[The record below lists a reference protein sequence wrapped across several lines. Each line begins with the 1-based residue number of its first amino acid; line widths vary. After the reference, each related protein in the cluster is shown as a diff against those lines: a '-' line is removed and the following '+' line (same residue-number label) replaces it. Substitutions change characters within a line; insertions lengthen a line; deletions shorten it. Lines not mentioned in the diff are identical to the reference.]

1 MKNHTQ
7 GKTLPEGRRSRVRE
21 QTEQMR
27 QILKQAWSIACVL
40 GHSYVGTE
48 HILIAAALSPQ
59 CTASR
64 ELRWQGLSAQ
74 ELTGQLLRLRGRG
87 HRLDRLPQ
95 GMSPRVRRALAAASR
110 EDSALRPETVLCAIL
125 RDGGSG
131 AAILLQSCSVS
142 PSLLFS
148 NLHEGDCARKEFS
161 TAMQN
166 TRLLDQFG
174 VDLTERADR
183 AEPVVGRQ
191 REIETVLQILS
202 RRQKNN
208 PALIGEPGVG
218 KTAVVE
224 GVAQYIAAGRV
235 PERLRGKRLFALD
248 MASLIAG
255 TKYRGEFE
263 ERIRDILAEVRRAQN
278 VILFV
283 DEMHTLSGAGAAEGA
298 IDAAN
303 LLKPALGR
311 GEAQLIGATTL
322 TEYRK
327 YIEKDAA
334 LERRFRPVQIR
345 EPSREETQEI
355 LEGLRPSLEAHHRII
370 ITEAAIRAAVD
381 LSCRYITDKFLPDK
395 AVDLLDEGAAHA
407 AMRRSLGAAPSG
419 ELEQQLRDA
428 VRSGNYEQ
436 AAKLRDR
443 IRKEQESD
451 PSARKAEVSD
461 VAAAVSSRTGIPVG
475 AVSLSEKQRL
485 RTLEDTLSKRV
496 MGQTA
501 AVHAAAE
508 AVRRGRSGLAAAKRP
523 AAAMLFSGPTGVGKT
538 ELCKALAEAVYG
550 SESAMIRV
558 DMSEYMEK
566 FSVSRLIGAPPGYV
580 GHEDGGELSEKVRRR
595 PYSLILLDELE
606 KAHRDI
612 SGILLQIME
621 DGILTD
627 AAGRQVDFRN
637 TMLVMTTNLGSDAAG
652 KGGLG
657 FGRTAD
663 DSAMQALRE
672 HFPPEFLGRI
682 DCIALFQPLG
692 MPALTEIAEKEL
704 RDLRDRAEKQNLAV
718 SFAPELPAV
727 LAARALGRKS
737 GARALRSLI
746 QSELEAPLAAE
757 LLSEQPPSAVTAAVE
772 NEKILLRFG

>member
-1 MKNHTQ
+1 M
-7 GKTLPEGRRSRVRE
+7 GKQEG
-21 QTEQMR
+21 QMQQVLR
-27 QILKQAWSIACVL
+27 QAWSVACVL
-40 GHSYVGTE
+40 GHSCVGTE
-48 HILIAAALSPQ
+48 HVLIGIALCPQ
-59 CTASR
+59 TPACR
-64 ELRWQGLSAQ
+64 ELQWQGLTAQ
-74 ELTGQLLRLRGRG
+74 ELTGQLVLLRGRG
-87 HRLDRLPQ
+87 KRLTRLPQ
-95 GMSPRVRRALAAASR
+95 GLTPRARRAIACAAR
-110 EDSALRPETVLCAIL
+110 EDSLLRPEAVLRAIL

-131 AAILLQSCSVS
+131 AALLLAQCSVS
-142 PSLLFS
+142 SALLFS
-148 NLHEGDCARKEFS
+148 NLHEGCCARKEFS
-161 TAMQN
+161 SAMQN

-174 VDLTERADR
+174 IDLTERADQT
-183 AEPVVGRQ
+183 EIIVGRQ

-235 PERLRGKRLFALD
+235 PEPLRGKRLFALD

-311 GEAQLIGATTL
+311 GEVQLIGATTL

-327 YIEKDAA
+327 CIEKDAA

-355 LEGLRPSLEAHHRII
+355 LEALRPSLESHHRIV

-381 LSCRYITDKFLPDK
+381 LSCRYLTDKFLPDK

-407 AMRRSLGAAPSG
+407 AMRRSLGSAAGG

-428 VRSGNYEQ
+428 VRSGEYEQ
-436 AAKLRDR
+436 AARLRDR
-443 IRKEQESD
+443 IHKEQ
-451 PSARKAEVSD
+451 SAEPAAHKVEPRD
-461 VAAAVSSRTGIPVG
+461 IAAAVSSRTGIPVG

-485 RTLEDTLSKRV
+485 RTLEETLSARV
-496 MGQTA
+496 IGQA
-501 AVHAAAE
+501 DAVHAAAE
-508 AVRRGRSGLAAAKRP
+508 AVRRGRSGLAAQKRP

-550 SESAMIRV
+550 SEGAMIRV

-595 PYSLILLDELE
+595 PYSLVLLDELE
-606 KAHRDI
+606 KAHRDVC
-612 SGILLQIME
+612 GLLLQIME

-627 AAGRQVDFRN
+627 SAGRQVDFRN
-637 TMLVMTTNLGSDAAG
+637 TMLVMTTNLGGSAAG

-663 DSAMQALRE
+663 DSVLRCLRE
-672 HFPPEFLGRI
+672 QFPPEFLGRI
-682 DCIALFQPLG
+682 DCIAVFQPLG
-692 MPALTEIAEKEL
+692 VSALTAIARKEL
-704 RDLRDRAEKQNLAV
+704 DALT
-718 SFAPELPAV
+718 
-727 LAARALGRKS
+727 ARAAKQDLAFAYAEDLPLHLAERAPGQKS

-746 QSELEAPLAAE
+746 QSELEAPLAAN
-757 LLSEQPPSAVTAAVE
+757 LLSEHPSAAVTAAVE
-772 NEKILLRFG
+772 NEKILLRFN

>member
-1 MKNHTQ
+1 M
-7 GKTLPEGRRSRVRE
+7 GK
-21 QTEQMR
+21 QTEPMR
-27 QILKQAWSIACVL
+27 QVLKLAWSLACVL

-48 HILIAAALSPQ
+48 HVLIAVAMSPR
-59 CTASR
+59 CPACR
-64 ELRWQGLSAQ
+64 EIQWQGLSAQ
-74 ELTGQLLRLRGRG
+74 ELTGQLFRLCERG
-87 HRLDRLPQ
+87 HRLRRLPQ
-95 GMSPRVRRALAAASR
+95 GLSPRARRAIAAAAR
-110 EDSALRPETVLCAIL
+110 EDNPIRPESVLCAAL
-125 RDGGSG
+125 RDGDSG
-131 AAILLQSCSVS
+131 AAVLLQRCGVS
-142 PSLLFS
+142 PELLFS
-148 NLHEGDCARKEFS
+148 NLHEGVCARKES
-161 TAMQN
+161 SSVMQN

-174 VDLTERADR
+174 VDLTERADQT
-183 AEPVVGRQ
+183 ENVVGRQ

-218 KTAVVE
+218 KTAIVE

-235 PERLRGKRLFALD
+235 PEQLRGKRLFALD

-311 GEAQLIGATTL
+311 GEVQLIGATTL

-327 YIEKDAA
+327 FIEKDAA

-345 EPSREETQEI
+345 EPSREETRDI
-355 LEGLRPSLEAHHRII
+355 LESLRPSLEAHHRIA
-370 ITEAAIRAAVD
+370 ITEAAITAAVD
-381 LSCRYITDKFLPDK
+381 LSCRYLTDKFLPDK
-395 AVDLLDEGAAHA
+395 AVDLLDEGAAYA
-407 AMRRSLGAAPSG
+407 AMRRTLGTSPAG

-428 VRSGNYEQ
+428 VRSGAYEQ

-443 IRKEQESD
+443 IRREQAAD
-451 PSARKAEVSD
+451 PSARQVEPCD

-475 AVSLSEKQRL
+475 SVSVSEKQRL
-485 RTLEDTLSKRV
+485 RTLEQTLSRRV
-496 MGQTA
+496 MGQSA
-501 AVHAAAE
+501 AVRAAAE

-550 SESAMIRV
+550 SETAMIRV

-595 PYSLILLDELE
+595 PYSLVLLDELE

-612 SGILLQIME
+612 CGLLLQIME

-637 TMLVMTTNLGSDAAG
+637 TLLVMTTNLGSASAG

-663 DSAMQALRE
+663 DSVMQSLRE
-672 HFPPEFLGRI
+672 QFPPEFLGRI

-692 MPALTEIAEKEL
+692 IPALTEIAEKEL
-704 RDLRDRAEKQNLAV
+704 RDLRERAQRQGV
-718 SFAPELPAV
+718 SLSYVSEIPAA
-727 LAARALGRKS
+727 LAARAAGQKS

-746 QSELEAPLAAE
+746 QSELEAPLAAN
-757 LLSEQPPSAVTAAVE
+757 LLSEQPPSAVTATI
-772 NEKILLRFG
+772 EKEQILLRFN

>member
-1 MKNHTQ
+1 M
-7 GKTLPEGRRSRVRE
+7 GKQS
-21 QTEQMR
+21 EQM
-27 QILKQAWSIACVL
+27 QQVLKQAWSIACVL

-48 HILIAAALSPQ
+48 HILIGIALTPQ
-59 CTASR
+59 CPACR
-64 ELRWQGLSAQ
+64 QMQWQGLSAQ
-74 ELTGQLLRLRGRG
+74 ELTGQLVLLRERG
-87 HRLDRLPQ
+87 HRLQRLPQ
-95 GMSPRVRRALAAASR
+95 GLTPRVRRAIACAAR
-110 EDSALRPETVLCAIL
+110 EDSLIRPETVLSAIL
-125 RDGGSG
+125 RDGESG
-131 AAILLQSCSVS
+131 AATLLTRCSVS
-142 PSLLFS
+142 AELLFS
-148 NLHEGDCARKEFS
+148 NLHEGRCARKELS
-161 TAMQN
+161 MQN

-174 VDLTERADR
+174 VDLVERADQ
-183 AEPVVGRQ
+183 AEQIIGRQ

-202 RRQKNN
+202 RKQKNN

-235 PERLRGKRLFALD
+235 PEQLRGKRLFALD
-248 MASLIAG
+248 MASIIAG

-263 ERIRDILAEVRRAQN
+263 ERIRDILAEVRRVQN

-283 DEMHTLSGAGAAEGA
+283 DEMHTLTGAGAAEGA

-311 GEAQLIGATTL
+311 GQVQLIGATTL
-322 TEYRK
+322 NEYRK
-327 YIEKDAA
+327 FIEKDAA

-345 EPSREETQEI
+345 EPSRDETQEI
-355 LEGLRPSLEAHHRII
+355 LEGLRPSLEAHHKIV
-370 ITEAAIRAAVD
+370 ITDAAIRAAVD

-395 AVDLLDEGAAHA
+395 AVDLLDEGAACA
-407 AMRRSLGAAPSG
+407 AMRRTLGSPSG
-419 ELEQQLRDA
+419 SDLEQQLRDA
-428 VRSGNYEQ
+428 VRNGAYEQ

-443 IRKEQESD
+443 LHQE
-451 PSARKAEVSD
+451 KAAGTAERRVEVHD
-461 VAAAVSSRTGIPVG
+461 IAAAVSGRTGIPVG
-475 AVSLSEKQRL
+475 AISLSEKQRL
-485 RTLEDTLSKRV
+485 RTLEETLSARV
-496 MGQTA
+496 MGQTD

-508 AVRRGRSGLAAAKRP
+508 AVRRGRSGLAAQKRP

-595 PYSLILLDELE
+595 PYSLVLLDELE

-612 SGILLQIME
+612 CGLLLQIME

-627 AAGRQVDFRN
+627 SAGRQIDFRN
-637 TMLVMTTNLGSDAAG
+637 TMLVMTTNLGGENAG
-652 KGGLG
+652 KSGLG
-657 FGRTAD
+657 FGRTAE
-663 DSAMQALRE
+663 DSVMTSLRE

-682 DCIALFQPLG
+682 DCIAVFRPLDA
-692 MPALTEIAEKEL
+692 PALTQIAQKEL
-704 RDLRDRAEKQNLAV
+704 QALRERAARQQLTFSYAPSLPEALAK
-718 SFAPELPAV
+718 
-727 LAARALGRKS
+727 RALGKKS

-746 QSELEAPLAAE
+746 QSELEAPMAAN
-757 LLSEQPPSAVTAAVE
+757 LLSEHPTSAVTAQVSDG
-772 NEKILLRFG
+772 NIILC